1 MKRKPVLTMPEYI
14 RLFRIIAA
22 VLDCVEA
29 NTERACLFFAITGAY
44 LIEHAHKRP
53 ARPVAGAAFYR
64 VDDET
69 GFTIAFGRLE
79 ENEPICDLN
88 AFHCWIE
95 CDGTIV
101 DLMAPIFH
109 ESVASAGRPES
120 VTRKSFQKP
129 ISRMSDSPYSLMQEG
144 DFFLHRDPVLTM
156 ELIQTFLR
164 KPGNSDL
171 VKVCEHW
178 YRRPPKPIQPMIQ
191 MGSNDGSV
199 TTIRLSNIEPEG
211 AW

>member
-1 MKRKPVLTMPEYI
+1 MKRKPVLTMPEYL
-14 RLFRIIAA
+14 RLFRMIAA
-22 VLDCVEA
+22 VLDSVEA
-29 NTERACLFFAITGAY
+29 TTERACLFFSITGAF
-44 LIEHAHKRP
+44 LIEHIHKRP

-79 ENEPICDLN
+79 ENEPICNLK

-95 CDGTIV
+95 CDGTII
-101 DLMAPIFH
+101 DLMAPIFY
-109 ESVASAGRPES
+109 ESVSSAGRPEG
-120 VTRKSFQKP
+120 VARKMFQKP
-129 ISRMSDSPYSLMQEG
+129 LSHMSDSPYNLMQEG
-144 DFFLHRDPVLTM
+144 NFFLHRDPLLTVD
-156 ELIQTFLR
+156 LIQTFLS
-164 KPGNSDL
+164 KPVNVDL

-178 YRRPPKPIQPMIQ
+178 YRRPPKPMQSTMH

-199 TTIRLSNIEPEG
+199 RTIRLKDVELAG

>member
-1 MKRKPVLTMPEYI
+1 MKKKPVLTTPEYI
-14 RLFRIIAA
+14 RLFRIISA
-22 VLDCVEA
+22 VLDSVEA
-29 NTERACLFFAITGAY
+29 NTERACLFFAITGAF
-44 LIEHAHKRP
+44 LIERIHKRP

-69 GFTIAFGRLE
+69 EFTIAFGRLE
-79 ENEPICDLN
+79 DNEPICDLN

-95 CDGTIV
+95 CEGTIV

-109 ESVASAGRPES
+109 ESVASAGRPERVS
-120 VTRKSFQKP
+120 RKSFQKP
-129 ISRMSDSPYSLMQEG
+129 MSRMSDSPYNLMQEG

-156 ELIQTFLR
+156 GLIQTFLS
-164 KPGNSDL
+164 KPANGDL
-171 VKVCEHW
+171 VNVCEHW
-178 YRRPPKPIQPMIQ
+178 YRRPPKPIQSTIQ

-199 TTIRLSNIEPEG
+199 TTIRLNDVELEG

>member
-1 MKRKPVLTMPEYI
+1 MKRKPVLTIPEYL
-14 RLFRIIAA
+14 RLFRMIAA
-22 VLDCVEA
+22 VLDSVEA
-29 NTERACLFFAITGAY
+29 TTERACLFFAITGAF
-44 LIEHAHKRP
+44 LIEHIHKRP

-69 GFTIAFGRLE
+69 GFTIAYGRLE
-79 ENEPICDLN
+79 GNEPICDLK

-95 CDGTIV
+95 CDETII

-109 ESVASAGRPES
+109 ESVASAGRPER
-120 VTRKSFQKP
+120 VARRMFQKSL
-129 ISRMSDSPYSLMQEG
+129 SRMSDSPYNLMQEG
-144 DFFLHRDPVLTM
+144 DFFLHRDPRLSV
-156 ELIQTFLR
+156 ELIQTFLN
-164 KPGNSDL
+164 KPGNGDL

-178 YRRPPKPIQPMIQ
+178 YRRPPKPIQPTML

-199 TTIRLSNIEPEG
+199 TTIRLKDIELAG